1 MNDQQPLENIAPNRG
16 TRAWRFAAAML
27 GPILALL
34 CVIAFFA
41 VADAVF
47 ADGTFWTFRNMRTVS
62 VQTCVVAV
70 AALGM
75 TMVIVS
81 GGIDLSAGTAL
92 ALCATVLALG
102 LREDVAFYC
111 WQGDNFAGA
120 SRKLADAQD
129 QLADASLKAAA
140 SPETAS
146 EKDALINIVAQR
158 RETLLQIMVAKIET
172 ARRAE
177 EKAASPALKKR
188 RRAELQALE
197 KKQVQLND
205 ANFHLD
211 DNRRW
216 LSGVANAPATASL
229 ALLLGLLTGVLAGV
243 VNGLLVS
250 SLRVA
255 PFIITL
261 GAMTIYLGLGNL
273 ISGNVPVQP
282 ALDQIPH
289 WLGDITRNSPDALW
303 FGFPYGVW
311 LVLVLAIGLALVL
324 KYSVFGRHVFAIGSN
339 EATAR
344 LCGIQISHVKIGVYG
359 LSGLFLGVAG
369 AYQFSRLSVG
379 NPTSGLGL
387 ELRVIAAV
395 VIGGASLNGGRGSVL
410 GTLTGAAIMAVI
422 ASGCTQLGL
431 ENPIQDIILGGIII
445 SAVTVDQIRQRRQ
458 EAS

>member
-1 MNDQQPLENIAPNRG
+1 MNDQQPLENVAPNRG

-120 SRKLADAQD
+120 SQKLADAQD
-129 QLADASLKAAA
+129 QLADAA
-140 SPETAS
+140 SS
-146 EKDALINIVAQR
+146 ERDTLINIVAQR
-158 RETLLQIMVAKIET
+158 REALLQIVAAKIET
-172 ARRAE
+172 ARRAA

-188 RRAELQALE
+188 RQAELQALE

-216 LSGVANAPATASL
+216 LSGVANAPATAPL
-229 ALLLGLLTGVLAGV
+229 ALLLGLLTGVLTGV
-243 VNGLLVS
+243 INGLLVS

-289 WLGDITRNSPDALW
+289 WLADITRNSPDALW
-303 FGFPYGVW
+303 LGFPYGVW
-311 LVLVLAIGLALVL
+311 LLLVLAVGLAVVM

-344 LCGIQISHVKIGVYG
+344 LCGIKISRVKIGVYG